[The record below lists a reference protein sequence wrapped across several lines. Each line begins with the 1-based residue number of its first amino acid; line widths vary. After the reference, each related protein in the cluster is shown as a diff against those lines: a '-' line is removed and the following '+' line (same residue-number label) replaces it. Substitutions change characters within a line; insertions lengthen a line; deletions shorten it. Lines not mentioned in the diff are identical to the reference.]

1 MKIFNVWNISN
12 VPSLISFNKYSGVDL
27 CEYKIIRNDM
37 CCEYCF
43 SNVIE
48 RLSGIEEIEKVNSNF
63 NEEDYYKQDCDSQ
76 NNVTINVFLIQIYY
90 LLKILYKLIYSYQY
104 EMGRIWRFIQNK
116 TIWSKNN
123 QNIVRVNSWKEIGK
137 ILLENKT

>member
-1 MKIFNVWNISN
+1 
-12 VPSLISFNKYSGVDL
+12 
-27 CEYKIIRNDM
+27 M

-104 EMGRIWRFIQNK
+104 EMGRI
-116 TIWSKNN
+116 
-123 QNIVRVNSWKEIGK
+123 
-137 ILLENKT
+137 